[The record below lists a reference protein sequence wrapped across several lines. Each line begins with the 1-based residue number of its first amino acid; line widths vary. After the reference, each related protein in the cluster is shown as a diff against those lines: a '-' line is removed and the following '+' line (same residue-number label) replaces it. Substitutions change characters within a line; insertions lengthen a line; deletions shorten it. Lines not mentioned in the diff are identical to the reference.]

1 MQKDGR
7 QQVCIVRSTK
17 LLCATH
23 GTSKNIYIHNLF
35 CNIGSIKAKE
45 ESSMYHAVLQL
56 VIKKAL
62 EGNDT
67 KQNGYS

>member
-1 MQKDGR
+1 MELVKE
-7 QQVCIVRSTK
+7 
-17 LLCATH
+17 
-23 GTSKNIYIHNLF
+23 YIHNLF
-35 CNIGSIKAKE
+35 CNIGSIGTKE
-45 ESSMYHAVLQL
+45 ELSMCHAILQL